1 MSESIREIRMQ
12 NGHLTGAYRY
22 ELVAEQFDTIIDR
35 MKLDWN
41 EKIKLRNGKIYQA
54 YQ

>member
-1 MSESIREIRMQ
+1 MSKSIRELRMD

-22 ELVAEQFDTIIDR
+22 ETVAEQFDTIIDR

-41 EKIKLRNGKIYQA
+41 ENIKLRNGKIYQA
-54 YQ
+54 YK